1 MDTEDKSFHLESL
14 NFERRKAHVR
24 RIDNENNQMLKR
36 LESLESNVS
45 KKKLGSEWQNVKK
58 YRELVSRASR
68 MQGEDV
74 ARKRNRYLER
84 NQYHSFLSPTPG

>member
-1 MDTEDKSFHLESL
+1 MDAEDKSFHLESL

-36 LESLESNVS
+36 IESLESNVS

-68 MQGEDV
+68 M
-74 ARKRNRYLER
+74 
-84 NQYHSFLSPTPG
+84 